1 MLEQLIPLLGKSVV
15 SEEIKALFI
24 DWRVPYPTS
33 VTCTAN
39 NPGMKGKVEKN
50 CIRLHFSRGGSSR
63 YLKPIPTTF
72 KGGFVCIF
80 TAIEFTKKRRSEIPF
95 DLRFD
100 MTADE
105 ITAILGQPVA
115 TNFMGQSTI
124 WRKNITEKHELVVS
138 DSLFKDG
145 TSLRSMLV
153 SFIYEADL
161 YTMEDYEKA
170 GF

>member
-1 MLEQLIPLLGKSVV
+1 MLEQLIPLLGMSIV
-15 SEEIKALFI
+15 SEEIKALFV

-39 NPGMKGKVEKN
+39 KPSLKDKVEKN
-50 CIRLHFSRGGSSR
+50 CIRLHFERGGNSR
-63 YLKPIPTTF
+63 YLKPIPTTW
-72 KGGFVCIF
+72 KGGNVCIF

-100 MTADE
+100 MTAGE
-105 ITAILGQPVA
+105 VTAILGAPVTA
-115 TNFMGQSTI
+115 IFMGETTT
-124 WRKNITEKHELVVS
+124 WRKNITNKHELIVC

-145 TSLRSMLV
+145 TSTRSMTV
-153 SFIYEADL
+153 SFIYEANL
-161 YTMEDYEKA
+161 STMEDYEKA